1 MLCNGS
7 DSLTFHKSIGTTRF
21 SFTCKGSWYANAIDK
36 NTRDSTMG
44 YFARVCVDVDLS
56 ADRVEEILIEREQVG
71 SKDIY
76 LFKQVMIYEKP
87 TERCGYCTKYGHMI
101 AGCLKRKDDEGK
113 KTKIIIKDLGE
124 HNNVHG
130 VADMAANLNNVDA
143 NHVVVNKENS
153 CWCYSRRKLGCS

>member
-1 MLCNGS
+1 
-7 DSLTFHKSIGTTRF
+7 
-21 SFTCKGSWYANAIDK
+21 
-36 NTRDSTMG
+36 MG

-113 KTKIIIKDLGE
+113 KTKIIIKDLVEGNLAAADVAAQNAHNVDCNIVGE
-124 HNNVHG
+124 NS
-130 VADMAANLNNVDA
+130 VAAANNEVYGMNKKGIVDGTA
-143 NHVVVNKENS
+143 VS
-153 CWCYSRRKLGCS
+153 MLAS